1 MMNLSILQFFTKE
14 AANTK
19 SPAEMLEIL
28 KGVYRNSVIPSVKQ
42 RDFPIYMK
50 QEASG
55 KISRADLVR
64 HYRAALKGAAE
75 EDVPLRERQLNYMIH
90 KRTGGQLPYYDKIKG
105 KGPKDVDDVLKGMRT
120 GGASEQRMYGYS
132 PKATKKVPIVRGGS
146 RTSVEDALLASQT
159 GKAPMFVHRMDHPVL
174 RPGQTKPDSFGLY
187 TYPQSKASSSSLYA
201 HNRGFNAG
209 EGSGAI
215 MVADVPKNQLLY
227 HKGRMDVSPFEMVI
241 PSRAIKRGKL
251 KESFGR
257 TGRSM
262 NLNEST
268 AERIRQNTL
277 NPLDLPARDAMG
289 NKINKPSM
297 QDQIYSI
304 QDKLQDR
311 AYDRMDYDATKGFY
325 PKKGKEHL
333 FDYDPVDGRYEY
345 KLPRDKTIKKYL
357 QSKKKK
363 KK

>member
-1 MMNLSILQFFTKE
+1 MLTKDIMYFFIKE

-28 KGVYRNSVIPSVKQ
+28 KGVYRNSVIPSISQ
-42 RDFPIYMK
+42 RDFPTYMK
-50 QEASG
+50 LEASG

-64 HYRAALKGAAE
+64 HYRAALRGAADD
-75 EDVPLRERQLNYMIH
+75 DVPLRERQLNYMIH
-90 KRTGGQLPYYDKIKG
+90 KRTGGQLPYYETIKG
-105 KGPKDVDDVLKGMRT
+105 KGPEDIDGILKAMRT
-120 GGASEQRMYGYS
+120 KEGPAKRMYGHS

-159 GKAPMFVHRMDHPVL
+159 GKAPMFIDHMDHPVL

-215 MVADVPKNQLLY
+215 MVADVPKSQLLY
-227 HKGRMDVSPFEMVI
+227 HKGHIGASPFEMVI

-257 TGRSM
+257 SGRSM
-262 NLNEST
+262 QLDENT
-268 AERIRQNTL
+268 AESIRQNKL

-311 AYDRMDYDATKGFY
+311 SYDRMDYDADKGFY
-325 PKKGKEHL
+325 PKKGKERL
-333 FDYDPVDGRYEY
+333 FDYDPVDERYEY
-345 KLPRDKTIKKYL
+345 KMPREKTIKKYL
-357 QSKKKK
+357 QSKKK
-363 KK
+363 